1 MIGVYQANKILS
13 LPSNKKTKVAKNNR
27 MKSQELHPIVRK
39 RRIVYL
45 CWMTLFLF
53 WFVIELFIQQSRI
66 WNQEEKLA
74 KQQQELIVARTENK
88 QLQKDVKL
96 LKSPDYLL
104 ELAHKLGYSKP
115 EEENYQIRR

>member
-1 MIGVYQANKILS
+1 MIGVYQTNKILS
-13 LPSNKKTKVAKNNR
+13 LPPKKRNSIKKR
-27 MKSQELHPIVRK
+27 RRKSQELHPIVRK
-39 RRIVYL
+39 RRLVYL
-45 CWMTLFLF
+45 CWMTMFLF

-74 KQQQELIVARTENK
+74 KQQQALIVAQAENK
-88 QLQKDVKL
+88 QLKKEVNL
-96 LKSPDYLL
+96 LNSPEYLL

>member
-1 MIGVYQANKILS
+1 M
-13 LPSNKKTKVAKNNR
+13 
-27 MKSQELHPIVRK
+27 
-39 RRIVYL
+39 
-45 CWMTLFLF
+45 FLF

-74 KQQQELIVARTENK
+74 KQQQALIVAQAENK
-88 QLQKDVKL
+88 QLKKEVNL
-96 LKSPDYLL
+96 LNSPEYLL